1 MTKDFYLMTSAEVCK
16 IFEIKPS
23 TLRKW
28 AVLLKNAG
36 HEFHQD
42 DHGRRHYRDSDVAI
56 LHRFVSLKGRGD
68 MSLSKVAEVVVNEY
82 KKGQNEG
89 DSVALPATEVLADNN
104 RHSNRDETA
113 TEIAQLKTLV
123 IELINKVDNQTAEI
137 HELKAQN
144 ERLIELQASAPADQ
158 EEDSA
163 DIAEEVAEEAPV
175 KRSWWERLTGK

>member
-42 DHGRRHYRDSDVAI
+42 EHGRRHYRDSDVAI

-68 MSLSKVAEVVVNEY
+68 MSLSKVAEVVVKEY
-82 KKGQNEG
+82 NKGTNDE
-89 DSVALPATEVLADNN
+89 DVIALPAMGVIEGND
-104 RHSNRDETA
+104 RHSTRDETA
-113 TEIAQLKTLV
+113 TEVAQLKTLV

-137 HELKAQN
+137 QELKAQN
-144 ERLIELQASAPADQ
+144 ERLIELQAPDSSDQ
-158 EEDSA
+158 SEDSG
-163 DIAEEVAEEAPV
+163 DIAEEETPV
-175 KRSWWERLTGK
+175 KRSWWDRLTGK

>member
-42 DHGRRHYRDSDVAI
+42 EHGRRHYRDSDVAI

-68 MSLSKVAEVVVNEY
+68 MSLVDVADMVVKEY
-82 KKGQNEG
+82 KNGLSEG
-89 DSVALPATEVLADNN
+89 GGVAPPATEFSADKD
-104 RHSNRDETA
+104 RYSNRDDTA
-113 TEIAQLKTLV
+113 TELAQLKTLV
-123 IELINKVDNQTAEI
+123 IELINKVDDQTTELR
-137 HELKAQN
+137 ELKEQN
-144 ERLIELQASAPADQ
+144 ARLLELQTPAPA
-158 EEDSA
+158 EESEDSA
-163 DIAEEVAEEAPV
+163 DIAQDKSEEEPV
-175 KRSWWERLTGK
+175 KRSWWDRLTGK